1 VCVGGFDPSW
11 YRKLVRAICR
21 THSRTTKGGAVSLA
35 GLIMIDIHLGR
46 KLLMRVVTSEQ
57 HVLSTEDL
65 PQLLEARHLR
75 EDLVSNIPE

>member
-1 VCVGGFDPSW
+1 MV
-11 YRKLVRAICR
+11 
-21 THSRTTKGGAVSLA
+21 
-35 GLIMIDIHLGR
+35 DIHLGR

-65 PQLLEARHLR
+65 PQLLKARHLR